1 MAQTEQ
7 ANCAAFAVN
16 SKSLTTSHKVSIKKI
31 SAKVGDKLS
40 GWALPS
46 TQKDPS
52 TIINITKQN
61 KETKAPFHLEN
72 IISTANSSGCRKDK
86 VRTLKWKLVWA
97 WQHMTF
103 ST

>member
-46 TQKDPS
+46 MQKDPS
-52 TIINITKQN
+52 TIINITKTKQRN
-61 KETKAPFHLEN
+61 KSPICT
-72 IISTANSSGCRKDK
+72 
-86 VRTLKWKLVWA
+86 
-97 WQHMTF
+97 
-103 ST
+103 